1 MLDPRDD
8 GRGDGMML
16 RSAWRR
22 CFPSLAMAFVCLG
35 ITMLPTPAAALSPLQ
50 ASLEYTIDPGAYNN
64 SVRAAPTSAMIYP
77 RIAIDR
83 DPASPRDGTIYVVG
97 LQYAPNGSCGNPAV
111 VRSID
116 GGRTFDAPHVAPLCL
131 SGLSLD
137 VTADNGTLFAAS
149 WGPRLLRSTDGGISW
164 EILATIGNA
173 SAPASLAVDKV
184 TGGLHLAWSTAR
196 WPDLGPV
203 YASSSRDGG
212 QNWTAPVAVLP
223 AGLPAFSPQI
233 AAYNDTV
240 VVGLAT
246 ANATGP
252 FVAAVTSRDG
262 GATWGSAT
270 ALTPTAPCLRWSA
283 PSSTVSSSGTFAI
296 SWYAD
301 PALLPQGCWDAWGNA
316 TQTFV
321 SVSVDGGR
329 TFFAP
334 RLAGGP
340 PGWSAMSFGEAV
352 AFDTRSRLYVTWH
365 SIARNWTAASV
376 YVANSTDLGQGF
388 ESSSFTTRLQVG
400 GGNSTAQENLA
411 LGLNDT
417 VYLLWVAFDPSG
429 DPNRTGIFV
438 RGIAGEAK
446 GNLALTSPT
455 SAPVGVQVRD
465 ASTGA
470 IAYHAA
476 WDGSPVTVPNV
487 PPASYEVQV
496 SVGNESSVAGRMP
509 VRTWGR
515 TTFTVHVT
523 LSSGEPPHPALLPWE
538 ITAGAALAVLGGA
551 VLIAVQHTRLTREAV
566 LQREVRRLMY
576 RFIRDHPGSS
586 FSQVR
591 EAVGLQNGV
600 AAYHLGVLERQGLV
614 RSKTRRRHRWYYPDG
629 DATLW
634 HELPLS
640 PLQSSLLDE
649 VRRCPGVGVRELAR
663 HVDRRTSS
671 VAYNVKALARDGVL
685 RTEQKGRKLRCFPAD
700 EPRPA

>member
-1 MLDPRDD
+1 MPDP
-8 GRGDGMML
+8 GDGDPGDGDMFQ
-16 RSAWRR
+16 SARKR
-22 CFPSLAMAFVCLG
+22 CVPSLALAFVCLG
-35 ITMLPTPAAALSPLQ
+35 LTMLQTPAAAPSPLQ

-64 SVRAAPTSAMIYP
+64 SVRAAPASAMIYP

-83 DPASPRDGTIYVVG
+83 APASPRDGTIYVVG
-97 LQYAPNGSCGNPAV
+97 LQYAPNGSCGTPAV
-111 VRSID
+111 VRSLD

-149 WGPRLLRSTDGGISW
+149 WGPRFLRSADGGISW
-164 EILATIGNA
+164 EILATIDNA

-203 YASSSRDGG
+203 YASSS
-212 QNWTAPVAVLP
+212 
-223 AGLPAFSPQI
+223 
-233 AAYNDTV
+233 
-240 VVGLAT
+240 
-246 ANATGP
+246 
-252 FVAAVTSRDG
+252 
-262 GATWGSAT
+262 
-270 ALTPTAPCLRWSA
+270 
-283 PSSTVSSSGTFAI
+283 
-296 SWYAD
+296 YAD

-340 PGWSAMSFGEAV
+340 PGWSAMSFGDAV

-455 SAPVGVQVRD
+455 SASVDVQVRD

-487 PPASYEVQV
+487 PPASYEVRV

-509 VRTWGR
+509 IRTWGR

-523 LSSGEPPHPALLPWE
+523 LSSGEPPHPAVLPWE
-538 ITAGAALAVLGGA
+538 ITAAGPPAPPPGAGLLAGP
-551 VLIAVQHTRLTREAV
+551 H
-566 LQREVRRLMY
+566 
-576 RFIRDHPGSS
+576 
-586 FSQVR
+586 
-591 EAVGLQNGV
+591 
-600 AAYHLGVLERQGLV
+600 
-614 RSKTRRRHRWYYPDG
+614 
-629 DATLW
+629 
-634 HELPLS
+634 
-640 PLQSSLLDE
+640 
-649 VRRCPGVGVRELAR
+649 
-663 HVDRRTSS
+663 
-671 VAYNVKALARDGVL
+671 
-685 RTEQKGRKLRCFPAD
+685 
-700 EPRPA
+700 PRPPPPAGRPPGARPRMFPFHHDPPRDLF

>member
-35 ITMLPTPAAALSPLQ
+35 ITMLPTPVAALSPLQ

-137 VTADNGTLFAAS
+137 VTA
-149 WGPRLLRSTDGGISW
+149 
-164 EILATIGNA
+164 
-173 SAPASLAVDKV
+173 
-184 TGGLHLAWSTAR
+184 
-196 WPDLGPV
+196 
-203 YASSSRDGG
+203 
-212 QNWTAPVAVLP
+212 
-223 AGLPAFSPQI
+223 
-233 AAYNDTV
+233 
-240 VVGLAT
+240 
-246 ANATGP
+246 
-252 FVAAVTSRDG
+252 VTSRDG

-301 PALLPQGCWDAWGNA
+301 PALLPQGCWDNWGNA

-352 AFDTRSRLYVTWH
+352 AFDTHSRLYVTWH

-376 YVANSTDLGQGF
+376 YVANWTDLGRGF
-388 ESSSFTTRLQVG
+388 ESSSFTTLLQVG

-446 GNLALTSPT
+446 GNLALTSPP
-455 SAPVGVQVRD
+455 SASVDVQVRD

-523 LSSGEPPHPALLPWE
+523 LSAGETPHPALLPWE

-586 FSQVR
+586 LSQVR
-591 EAVGLQNGV
+591 EGVGLQNGV

-629 DATLW
+629 DVTLL

-640 PLQSSLLDE
+640 PLQASLLDE

>member
-8 GRGDGMML
+8 DRGNGMML
-16 RSAWRR
+16 RSAWKR
-22 CFPSLAMAFVCLG
+22 CFPSLAMALVCLG
-35 ITMLPTPAAALSPLQ
+35 ITMLPTPATALSPLQ

-111 VRSID
+111 VRSLD
-116 GGRTFDAPHVAPLCL
+116 GGRTFDAPHVTPLCL

-149 WGPRLLRSTDGGISW
+149 WGPRFLRSTDGGISW

-196 WPDLGPV
+196 WPDFGPV
-203 YASSSRDGG
+203 YASSS
-212 QNWTAPVAVLP
+212 
-223 AGLPAFSPQI
+223 
-233 AAYNDTV
+233 
-240 VVGLAT
+240 
-246 ANATGP
+246 
-252 FVAAVTSRDG
+252 
-262 GATWGSAT
+262 
-270 ALTPTAPCLRWSA
+270 
-283 PSSTVSSSGTFAI
+283 
-296 SWYAD
+296 YAD

-340 PGWSAMSFGEAV
+340 PGWSAISFGDAV

-365 SIARNWTAASV
+365 SIAPNWTAASV

-455 SAPVGVQVRD
+455 SASVDVQVRD

-487 PPASYEVQV
+487 PPASYEVRV

-523 LSSGEPPHPALLPWE
+523 LSSGETPHPALLPWE

-649 VRRCPGVGVRELAR
+649 VRRRPGVGVRELAR

-700 EPRPA
+700 EPSPA

>member
-1 MLDPRDD
+1 MPDP
-8 GRGDGMML
+8 GDGDPGDGDMFP
-16 RSAWRR
+16 STWKR
-22 CFPSLAMAFVCLG
+22 CVPSLALAFVCLG
-35 ITMLPTPAAALSPLQ
+35 ITMLQTPAA
-50 ASLEYTIDPGAYNN
+50 
-64 SVRAAPTSAMIYP
+64 
-77 RIAIDR
+77 
-83 DPASPRDGTIYVVG
+83 
-97 LQYAPNGSCGNPAV
+97 

-116 GGRTFDAPHVAPLCL
+116 GGRTFDPPHVAPLCL

-137 VTADNGTLFAAS
+137 ITADNGTLFAAS
-149 WGPRLLRSTDGGISW
+149 WGPRFLRSTDGGISW

-173 SAPASLAVDKV
+173 SAPASLAVDEV

-196 WPDLGPV
+196 GPDFGPV

-246 ANATGP
+246 ENATGP
-252 FVAAVTSRDG
+252 FIAAVTSRDG

-283 PSSTVSSSGTFAI
+283 PSSTVSSSGIFAI

-321 SVSVDGGR
+321 SVYVYGGR

-340 PGWSAMSFGEAV
+340 PGWSAMSFGDAV
-352 AFDTRSRLYVTWH
+352 AFDTHSRLYVTWH

-455 SAPVGVQVRD
+455 SASVDVQVRD

-487 PPASYEVQV
+487 PPASYEVRV

-509 VRTWGR
+509 IRTWGR

-523 LSSGEPPHPALLPWE
+523 LSSGEPPHPAVLPWE
-538 ITAGAALAVLGGA
+538 ITAAGPPAPPPGAGLLAGP
-551 VLIAVQHTRLTREAV
+551 H
-566 LQREVRRLMY
+566 
-576 RFIRDHPGSS
+576 
-586 FSQVR
+586 
-591 EAVGLQNGV
+591 
-600 AAYHLGVLERQGLV
+600 
-614 RSKTRRRHRWYYPDG
+614 
-629 DATLW
+629 
-634 HELPLS
+634 
-640 PLQSSLLDE
+640 
-649 VRRCPGVGVRELAR
+649 
-663 HVDRRTSS
+663 
-671 VAYNVKALARDGVL
+671 
-685 RTEQKGRKLRCFPAD
+685 
-700 EPRPA
+700 PRPPPPAGRPPGARPRMFPFHHDPPRDLF

>member
-1 MLDPRDD
+1 MPDP
-8 GRGDGMML
+8 GDGDPGDGDMFP
-16 RSAWRR
+16 SAWKR
-22 CFPSLAMAFVCLG
+22 CVPSLALVFVCLG
-35 ITMLPTPAAALSPLQ
+35 ITMLQTPAAAPSPLQ

-64 SVRAAPTSAMIYP
+64 SVRAAPASAMIYP
-77 RIAIDR
+77 RIAIDH
-83 DPASPRDGTIYVVG
+83 DPGSPRNGTIYVVG

-137 VTADNGTLFAAS
+137 ITADNGTLFAAS
-149 WGPRLLRSTDGGISW
+149 WGPRFLRSTDGGISW
-164 EILATIGNA
+164 ETLATLGNA
-173 SAPASLAVDKV
+173 SAPASLAVDEV
-184 TGGLHLAWSTAR
+184 TGGLHLAWSTAT
-196 WPDLGPV
+196 WPDFGPV

-246 ANATGP
+246 ENATGP

-262 GATWGSAT
+262 GATWGNAT

-283 PSSTVSSSGTFAI
+283 PSSTVSSSGIFAI

-301 PALLPQGCWDAWGNA
+301 PALLPKGCWDTWGNA

-321 SVSVDGGR
+321 SVSTDGGR

-340 PGWSAMSFGEAV
+340 PGWSAVSFGDAV

-446 GNLALTSPT
+446 GNLALTSST

-523 LSSGEPPHPALLPWE
+523 LSSGGPPRPGPFPWE
-538 ITAGAALAVLGGA
+538 ITAGAALAVIGGA
-551 VLIAVQHTRLTREAV
+551 VLIAVQHTRITREAV

-614 RSKTRRRHRWYYPDG
+614 RSKTHRRHRWYYPDG
-629 DATLW
+629 DVTLW
-634 HELPLS
+634 RELPLS

-649 VRRCPGVGVRELAR
+649 VRRRPGVGVRELAR
-663 HVDRRTSS
+663 HMDRRTSS

-700 EPRPA
+700 EPSPA